1 MKFSKV
7 CARVIN
13 MKKPKKDKIDISEL
27 NVPPEKH
34 EYETARYFVNRGLDV
49 IFDLRRMNT
58 KSELKI
64 IKILKKGCESS
75 KMKTMLVIVKDG
87 RLLTLKGRFI
97 IMETR

>member
-1 MKFSKV
+1 M
-7 CARVIN
+7 
-13 MKKPKKDKIDISEL
+13 
-27 NVPPEKH
+27 
-34 EYETARYFVNRGLDV
+34 

-58 KSELKI
+58 KSESKI

-97 IMETR
+97 IMKTR